1 MRIGRR
7 KQTELDD
14 RRRKVAQLYLRR
26 VPMGEIATQVNVH
39 KSTITRDLQH
49 LSREWLAESMTDTK
63 ILKARELAELD
74 EMEYDC
80 ALQFSAKK
88 HVEWTHARLRIKQ
101 RRAKMVGLD
110 DPEVHQIV
118 GADGGPIEHVLSG
131 AEIARDVLNDPVA
144 RKAGRTLTDRLS
156 ESFAE
161 QDDKQPHVSGNGQPG

>member
-1 MRIGRR
+1 MRIGRQ
-7 KQTELDD
+7 KQAELDD
-14 RRRKVAQLYLRR
+14 RRRRVAQLYLRR
-26 VPMGEIATQVNVH
+26 VHMSDIARQVGVH

-131 AEIARDVLNDPVA
+131 AAIARDVLNDPVA
-144 RKAGRTLTDRLS
+144 RKAARTLTDRMTDAFS
-156 ESFAE
+156 DENDQE
-161 QDDKQPHVSGNGQPG
+161 PHVSDNGQAG